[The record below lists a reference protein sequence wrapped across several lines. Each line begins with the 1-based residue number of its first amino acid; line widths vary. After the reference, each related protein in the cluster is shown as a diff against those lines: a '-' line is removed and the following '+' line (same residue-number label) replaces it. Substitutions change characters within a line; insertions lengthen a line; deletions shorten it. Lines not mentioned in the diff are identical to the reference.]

1 MSSDSAAVETPPI
14 VGNGHLHAMQFPT
27 GASPSMPIVG
37 AEEEEDNETD
47 TSQATVEPPT
57 PQFATLTAA
66 LDKQLKVRQAAHMC
80 FTLCF
85 MCTSLFPQP

>member
-1 MSSDSAAVETPPI
+1 LSADSVAVETPPI
-14 VGNGHLHAMQFPT
+14 SGNGTLHVMQFPT

-37 AEEEEDNETD
+37 AEEEDDNETD

-66 LDKQLKVRQAAHMC
+66 LHPQLKVRQAAHMC
-80 FTLCF
+80 IVLCQ
-85 MCTSLFPQP
+85 MRSPLNRSL